1 MKWSPALRGDA
12 VLCDRAWDS
21 PSRAPAALIGPGTG
35 SGIPLAP
42 LAGASSGCRR
52 LPSATASPG
61 RARPMVPVVEG
72 ARLVISGRTGVWSGL
87 CYLNTC
93 PGVMPATHVGGD
105 RRVCDAFFTRRDEA
119 VTRNVARGGPRSA
132 STSGGRSRIPAGAG
146 SKRSRRA
153 MTSRDV
159 GAAAVVGVGVRT
171 QPHQRL
177 VHSHAELD
185 RDHPAGLEHLV
196 LAAAEPLLCQLL
208 RRRSPCP
215 RAAPLA
221 SKRLGVGHIETGAVR
236 ASVGAPI
243 RGTDRRVVTG

>member
-72 ARLVISGRTGVWSGL
+72 ARLSSVGPDRGL
-87 CYLNTC
+87 ERPLLPEYL
-93 PGVMPATHVGGD
+93 PGGDAATHVGGD